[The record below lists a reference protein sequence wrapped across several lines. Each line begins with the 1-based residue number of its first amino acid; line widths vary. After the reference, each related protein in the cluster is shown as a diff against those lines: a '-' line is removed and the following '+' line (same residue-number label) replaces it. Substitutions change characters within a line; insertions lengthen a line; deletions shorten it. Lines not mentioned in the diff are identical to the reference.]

1 MANTG
6 PVFEVFHLR
15 LSSVFAFDGNL
26 PDLNVAG
33 RVVVEVDASLCP
45 VI

>member
-6 PVFEVFHLR
+6 PVFEVFRLR
-15 LSSVFAFDGNL
+15 LSSVFAFDVNL

-33 RVVVEVDASLCP
+33 RVVVEVDASRSP
-45 VI
+45 II